1 MRIKCARSKFLEDC
15 FTVQKEGRERGGGE
29 TDRDRQTD
37 RQTDRDRDRYRE
49 RLILKLRS
57 VTLITKSVIG
67 F

>member
-1 MRIKCARSKFLEDC
+1 MRTEQIPRRLFHSSER
-15 FTVQKEGRERGGGE
+15 RERERRGR
-29 TDRDRQTD
+29 DRQRQTD
-37 RQTDRDRDRYRE
+37 RQTDRDRYRE

>member
-37 RQTDRDRDRYRE
+37 RQTETETDTERD
-49 RLILKLRS
+49 
-57 VTLITKSVIG
+57 
-67 F
+67 